1 MIPTMMRFLRKRKR
15 QKEDSKD
22 NKKEIQSNEE
32 KWITWRRDTNNIEL
46 LKFT

>member
-1 MIPTMMRFLRKRKR
+1 MILTMMRFLRKRKR

-32 KWITWRRDTNNIEL
+32 K
-46 LKFT
+46 

>member
-32 KWITWRRDTNNIEL
+32 K
-46 LKFT
+46 